1 VLTLTL
7 LQNLCF
13 TKKSI
18 SVAMGS
24 PAHIDFGGSSALQ
37 LTSPLRS
44 QTYDGS
50 LQSTVWDMQPPQ
62 VSHLVCMGS
71 ATHKSLI
78 CHLHGLCSQHKFYLS
93 FLPWLCSPPYKLQSV
108 GLFPSLR
115 HFLIFAAGCV
125 SVVSHEGRVSVPWNW
140 VLRLSSISFMTKRD
154 ADAKSSCGTS

>member
-1 VLTLTL
+1 MLTLTL

-44 QTYDGS
+44 QTYERA
-50 LQSTVWDMQPPQ
+50 LQSTGWDMQPPQ

-71 ATHKSLI
+71 STHKSLI
-78 CHLHGLCSQHKFYLS
+78 CHLPGLCSQHKFYLS
-93 FLPWLCSPPYKLQSV
+93 FTRALQPTFAVHIPGYISREPQAVFWIWWYHCSVLDLFSQSLIHGFMSSV
-108 GLFPSLR
+108 NRASR
-115 HFLIFAAGCV
+115 FL
-125 SVVSHEGRVSVPWNW
+125 
-140 VLRLSSISFMTKRD
+140 
-154 ADAKSSCGTS
+154 